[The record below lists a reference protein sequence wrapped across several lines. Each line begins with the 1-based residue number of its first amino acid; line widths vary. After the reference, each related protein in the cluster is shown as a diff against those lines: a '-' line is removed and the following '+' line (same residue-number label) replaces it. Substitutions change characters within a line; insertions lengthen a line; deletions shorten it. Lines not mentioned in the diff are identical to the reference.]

1 MEIFTLRHEERYNRI
16 YLDTPLNGYG
26 ITNSETSVLKELQK
40 YNFNEIY
47 TSPFLRCLQTITPYV
62 NSLDYYLPVNIE
74 YGFCEFLRK
83 DYFTNKSKLTLEEDI
98 YKEYNLLTPDNYYK
112 PVYSESDTKNI
123 IPEEID
129 NVKER
134 VQNTLSNIISKYNIH
149 ENKRILI
156 CSHYSVISC
165 IMNYFDGEIDINN
178 KFLDIKTGGLKKF
191 NVYSM

>member
-1 MEIFTLRHEERYNRI
+1 M
-16 YLDTPLNGYG
+16 
-26 ITNSETSVLKELQK
+26 
-40 YNFNEIY
+40 
-47 TSPFLRCLQTITPYV
+47 
-62 NSLDYYLPVNIE
+62 
-74 YGFCEFLRK
+74 
-83 DYFTNKSKLTLEEDI
+83 
-98 YKEYNLLTPDNYYK
+98 
-112 PVYSESDTKNI
+112 YSESDTKNI